1 MTISDDATDP
11 TSRLPR
17 RLDVTDEETL
27 RHLATYI
34 ARLALPTDRLAV
46 TTDRATFAR
55 WLGRRVG
62 ASLGGAYAYHPAL
75 DCHLVLINLPRID
88 RDRPRAVELVVAE
101 ELIHMRDRLDGD
113 RRRHAKHGY
122 DRIAHRVAALTG
134 AGLDEIRDCLLPPTR
149 RPLRYLYACPGCD
162 RRVRRRVRGT
172 WSCAVCSP
180 TYDPRFRLR
189 LVAEEPASSSS
200 SSTS

>member
-1 MTISDDATDP
+1 MTQSETESTP
-11 TSRLPR
+11 GLPD

-27 RHLATYI
+27 RHLATYV
-34 ARLALPTDRLAV
+34 ARLRLPTDRLAV

-62 ASLGGAYAYHPAL
+62 ASLGGAYAYHPAHDL
-75 DCHLVLINLPRID
+75 HLVLINLPRID
-88 RDRPRAVELVVAE
+88 RSQPRAVELVVAE

-113 RRRHAKHGY
+113 CRRHAKHGY

-134 AGLDEIRDCLLPPTR
+134 VGLDEIRSCLLPPKR

-162 RRVRRRVRGT
+162 RWIRRRVRGT
-172 WSCAVCSP
+172 WSCAACSP
-180 TYDPRFRLR
+180 RFDPRFRLR
-189 LVAEEPASSSS
+189 LVAEEPP
-200 SSTS
+200 